1 MRREPS
7 RFVVESGVITGRMPI
22 TDEAGA
28 ITIRGRSRIVVV
40 AMPWLKLAAFV
51 CKLHKKHKAA
61 KTQLEVFRMDRSGLV
76 NCCQKAGLW
85 FTFLAQ
91 QHGSTW
97 P

>member
-28 ITIRGRSRIVVV
+28 ITKCNYAILE

>member
-40 AMPWLKLAAFV
+40 AMPWLECL
-51 CKLHKKHKAA
+51 
-61 KTQLEVFRMDRSGLV
+61 MLV
-76 NCCQKAGLW
+76 SEYRCRNTL
-85 FTFLAQ
+85 
-91 QHGSTW
+91 SSE
-97 P
+97 

>member
-1 MRREPS
+1 MYGDLSFARS
-7 RFVVESGVITGRMPI
+7 TFKLTGRMPI

-28 ITIRGRSRIVVV
+28 ITIRGRSRIVVVV